1 MTIPWFNLTIQ
12 HKILEKEIEK
22 SIKEVFKHCNFRMGE
37 EVKKF
42 EEAFA
47 KYCGSKYCIGV
58 GSGYDAILLSL
69 EALGVGLGDEVIT
82 VPNTFISTVTPILRL
97 GAKPVFVD
105 INPQT
110 HQMDIEKLQ
119 KAITKKTKVIL
130 PVHLYGIPCQMD
142 KIMQIARKYSLWVVE
157 DACQAHG
164 SIFRGKKCGSFG
176 AFGAFSFYP
185 TKNIGAPGE
194 GGAVVTN
201 SKKLYQK
208 VWLLHHMGERQRYK
222 HEIIGYNSHLDSII
236 ATVLLIKL
244 KYLENWNK
252 KRRELAKLYGSL
264 LLDLPIIL
272 PPEDKSWILNYYVYV
287 IRTNKREKLMQF
299 LKENGVGTAIHYPI
313 PLHLQKALKKLGY
326 KKGDFPIA
334 EKLSKEILSLPMFPE
349 LSKKEVSYVCAMI
362 NKFFEGQK

>member
-1 MTIPWFNLTIQ
+1 MIIPWFNLNRQ
-12 HKILEKEIEK
+12 HIILEKELEK
-22 SIKEVFKHCNFRMGE
+22 AVKAVFKHCNFRMGE

-47 KYCGSKYCIGV
+47 RYCGTKYCIGV

-69 EALGVGLGDEVIT
+69 EALGVGPGDEVIT

-105 INPQT
+105 INHKT
-110 HQMDIEKLQ
+110 HQIDVEELQ
-119 KAITKKTKVIL
+119 KVITQKTKVIL

-142 KIMQIARKYSLWVVE
+142 EIMQIAKKYSLYVVE

-164 SIFRGKKCGSFG
+164 SAFKGKKCGSFG
-176 AFGAFSFYP
+176 SLGAFSFYP
-185 TKNIGAPGE
+185 AKNIGAPGE

-201 SKKLYQK
+201 SKQLYQK
-208 VWLLHHMGERQRYK
+208 VWLLHNMGERQRYK
-222 HEIIGYNSHLDSII
+222 HEFVGYNSHLDTTI
-236 ATVLLIKL
+236 AAVLLIKL
-244 KYLENWNK
+244 KYLEGWNE
-252 KRRELAKLYGSL
+252 KRRKLAKLYKNL

-272 PPEDKSWILNYYVYV
+272 PSEDKNGKLNFYVYV

-299 LKENGVGTAIHYPI
+299 LKNNGVSSTIHYPI

-326 KKGDFPIA
+326 KKGDFPVT

-349 LSKKEVSYVCAMI
+349 LTEKEVRYVCTVI
-362 NKFFEGQK
+362 KKFFEG